1 MSIQNKNLDL
11 LDEMDPLSMS
21 KNNPTRK
28 TPQSFLGE
36 NSALVNLDQL
46 IKTNPS
52 TGPGQAAYNPFGD
65 LSQPPKTN
73 LFQQQMQ
80 PVIDLLSMEK
90 KCLEIY

>member
-1 MSIQNKNLDL
+1 MSSFQNNNVDL
-11 LDEMDPLSMS
+11 LDEMSTS

-65 LSQPPKTN
+65 LSQQPKTN

-80 PVIDLLSMEK
+80 PVILLLSMEK
-90 KCLEIY
+90 KCFKNY